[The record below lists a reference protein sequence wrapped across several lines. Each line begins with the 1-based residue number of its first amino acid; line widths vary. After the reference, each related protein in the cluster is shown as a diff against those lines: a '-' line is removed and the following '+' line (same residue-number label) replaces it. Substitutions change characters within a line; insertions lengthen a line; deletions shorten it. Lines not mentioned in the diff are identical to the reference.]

1 MSDLSQIMPSDIE
14 AEQAVLGSMMMS
26 PSALA
31 DCAEILTAG
40 DFLRPAHREI
50 FAAVMAMADRG
61 EHADV
66 LSVRTE
72 LERRGT
78 IQKTGGAPYL
88 HSLLAAVPVPA
99 QAAFYAG
106 KVRECA
112 VRLRLA
118 QGGQAITA
126 AAVNPGLDVAEQ
138 VDAAYRV
145 LDEAAGNATPPRAVS
160 VADLIGPALE
170 VIEAGPDVRQGI
182 PSGWADLDRLIAGF
196 RGGEMITVGARP
208 GAGKTVV
215 LLNVAVHA
223 AVHLGVPV
231 LACSLEMSRQECA
244 ERMIAF
250 TGGVDLGRIRSRALE
265 ESDWDRIM
273 AAHSRLTG
281 APDLMLSDDPYTSV
295 QSIRAD
301 LRAMRRAGTPAQ
313 LVAVDYLQLMTS
325 RGRPENRQQEVSAIS
340 RGLKLLAKEFD
351 VPVLVGSQL
360 ESRLKAAKE
369 TAERRED
376 DATGRE
382 GNHEED
388 GQDSATDTRRLT
400 VNNGLQQESR
410 CVPRRSPPGGK
421 RQGTATSRIGG
432 PSARRDPRG
441 QPYPEPPR
449 IGRTVSSS
457 QTNREVTLG
466 ESQAVQRAPPL
477 LIVL

>member
-1 MSDLSQIMPSDIE
+1 VSDLSQIMPSDIE

-78 IQKTGGAPYL
+78 LPKTGGALYL
-88 HSLLAAVPVPA
+88 HDLLTAVPTVA

-112 VRLRLA
+112 VSLRLA
-118 QGGQAITA
+118 EGGQAITA
-126 AAVNPGLDVAEQ
+126 AAVNPGLDVAEK

-215 LLNVAVHA
+215 LLNVAVQG
-223 AVHLGVPV
+223 AVRLGVPV

-265 ESDWDRIM
+265 ESDWERI
-273 AAHSRLTG
+273 AVAHTRLSG

-313 LVAVDYLQLMTS
+313 LVVVDYLQLMTS

-360 ESRLKAAKE
+360 NRGPEQRSDKRPMLADLRESGSVEQDSDVVILLY
-369 TAERRED
+369 RED
-376 DATGRE
+376 MYE
-382 GNHEED
+382 
-388 GQDSATDTRRLT
+388 
-400 VNNGLQQESR
+400 QET
-410 CVPRRSPPGGK
+410 PRAGEIDLIVAK
-421 RQGTATSRIGG
+421 NRQGPTGTATLAFRGHQ
-432 PSARRDPRG
+432 AMCADMYRDPA
-441 QPYPEPPR
+441 
-449 IGRTVSSS
+449 SSS
-457 QTNREVTLG
+457 SSSASSRT
-466 ESQAVQRAPPL
+466 AA
-477 LIVL
+477 